1 MPVTF
6 VGTVR
11 FIVRSAWRVTV
22 LCVGVGLMVL
32 GLALIVLPGPFTVP
46 LLLAGLA
53 VLATQFAWARWVL
66 NRARYQ
72 AKQAQIAARARMRRR
87 QRAKAIKLH
96 RKRRVVR

>member
-1 MPVTF
+1 M
-6 VGTVR
+6 R
-11 FIVRSAWRVTV
+11 FILRGAWRVTV

-66 NRARYQ
+66 SRARYQ

-87 QRAKAIKLH
+87 QRSKAIRLH